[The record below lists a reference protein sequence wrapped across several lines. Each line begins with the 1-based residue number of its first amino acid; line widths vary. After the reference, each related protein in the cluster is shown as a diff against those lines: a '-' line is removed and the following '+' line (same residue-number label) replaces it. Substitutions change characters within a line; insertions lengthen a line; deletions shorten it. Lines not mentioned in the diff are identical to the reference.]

1 MTNLFPELPGRP
13 RPSNADID
21 ALLAR
26 YGLRRVG
33 DARYV
38 EDSVSCDN
46 FRVPT
51 DRGDRFVRFHRPK
64 RKREQ
69 LEARD
74 RLERWAAE
82 QGLPV
87 FPAERDLRGRAMS
100 GAGGWTG
107 AVYPWVE
114 GRPAV
119 RGAITVG
126 EAETLGRLH
135 GRVQAALAE
144 YADPTLGVGGGDT
157 HWDTE
162 QSILALAR
170 VDDLIRYYPAVS
182 DEDTEVRGVIIRQ
195 LAFLEGSEVLKPEE
209 FAGLPSQVV
218 HGDFHERNVLLAAD
232 GSAAALVDWE
242 RARVYP
248 RAYELVRALDFM
260 RLTEGPPFEAYVAG
274 YRKSVAL
281 GRDECAAAAD
291 LYWQSTMHDHWA
303 YTMVFVRGDRAPRRF
318 FAEMPDRIARWSD
331 AAWRAAFAERLAAAA
346 GA

>member
-1 MTNLFPELPGRP
+1 MTNLLPELPGRP

-21 ALLAR
+21 TLLAR
-26 YGLRRVG
+26 YGLRRTG

-51 DRGDRFVRFHRPK
+51 DQGDRFVRFHQPK
-64 RKREQ
+64 RPREH

-87 FPAERDLRGRAMS
+87 FPAERDQRGHALS
-100 GAGGWTG
+100 GVGRWTG

-114 GRPAV
+114 GRSAV
-119 RGAITVG
+119 RGAITVA

-135 GRVQAALAE
+135 GRVQATLAE
-144 YADPTLGVGGGDT
+144 YADPALGVGGGGT

-182 DEDTEVRGVIIRQ
+182 DEDTEVRGVIIQQ
-195 LAFLEGSEVLKPEE
+195 LAFLEGSEVRKPEE
-209 FAGLPSQVV
+209 FTSLPSQVV
-218 HGDFHERNVLLAAD
+218 HGDFHERNVLLGAD
-232 GSAAALVDWE
+232 GHVAALVDWE
-242 RARVYP
+242 RGRVYP
-248 RAYELVRALDFM
+248 RAFELVRALDFM
-260 RLTEGPPFEAYVAG
+260 RLTEGPSFDAYVAG
-274 YRKSVAL
+274 YRESVRL
-281 GRDECAAAAD
+281 GRDECAAAVGIN
-291 LYWQSTMHDHWA
+291 WQSTMHDHWA
-303 YTMVFVRGDRAPRRF
+303 FTMVFVRGDRAPRRF
-318 FAEMPDRIARWSD
+318 FGEMPDRIARWSD
-331 AAWRAAFAERLAAAA
+331 SAWRAAFAARLAAAA